1 MENKYNVTESL
12 LRLVRVMRRKPTE
25 HGRHSHGV
33 GKLIRVIAANSGA
46 SSRELA
52 EIMDIRPSSLTELLN
67 RLEERGIIIRTR
79 DEKDLRVMRVSIS
92 EFGLLE
98 MKRHEEEKRQSFD
111 DLAECLNQEEQKT
124 FCELCDRLASH
135 AEKVNHEYQAQG
147 APHDHHHAA
156 DEHHGYHHLHHGPG
170 NHRFREER

>member
-33 GKLIRVIAANSGA
+33 GKLIRV
-46 SSRELA
+46 
-52 EIMDIRPSSLTELLN
+52 
-67 RLEERGIIIRTR
+67 IIIRTR